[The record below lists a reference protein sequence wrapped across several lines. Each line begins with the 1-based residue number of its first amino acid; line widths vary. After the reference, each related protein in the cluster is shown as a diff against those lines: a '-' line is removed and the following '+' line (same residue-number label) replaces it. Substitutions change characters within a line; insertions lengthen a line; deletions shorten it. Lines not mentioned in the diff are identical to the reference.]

1 MIVKKKTP
9 VKKGGRRTKIETPD
23 ENAEPDIPVVQASS
37 VVRSRVSAGELKPT
51 LDETVWRVVTEI
63 TPDFETTKD
72 AKLNSDE
79 FAYII
84 MLMML
89 TGVSEQQPR
98 RGMTIRNHE
107 FTSEEMPLCR
117 EHR

>member
-23 ENAEPDIPVVQASS
+23 SNAEPDIDIVQTSS

-63 TPDFETTKD
+63 SPDFETTKD

-79 FAYII
+79 FAYIM
-84 MLMML
+84 MLFML
-89 TGVSEQQPR
+89 TGDPEHSPR

-107 FTSEEMPLCR
+107 FTSEEMRLCQECR
-117 EHR
+117 